1 MRSGGARK
9 IEKGRQK
16 GVDEL
21 DPYVKVTLGPFGRK
35 KETKALKDGGRDPD
49 FLAVHGNELRFE
61 VPSHM
66 PVATGEP
73 VQVRAREA
81 TLGATPCRSR
91 ARHTRHRSATDPHS
105 PESRALDSTGR
116 HSRTSSCSLWSR
128 SLSHRSR
135 ATDRRAK

>member
-49 FLAVHGNELRFE
+49 FLAVHGNELQFE

-66 PVATGEP
+66 PAATGEP
-73 VQVRAREA
+73 ALKFECYDSDIGRDDFLGQCAVQVPPFEQ
-81 TLGATPCRSR
+81 GS
-91 ARHTRHRSATDPHS
+91 SAHG
-105 PESRALDSTGR
+105 TGI
-116 HSRTSSCSLWSR
+116 
-128 SLSHRSR
+128 
-135 ATDRRAK
+135 